1 MCRELYHWGS
11 DCVQLL
17 GCWLYRVIVCSAGQ
31 TVRRVLVDN
40 EFKQAGAKIIH
51 AEEESMLKQWE
62 NMHRPPGP
70 DHVIPPSGPGQAGI
84 LAPTHREV
92 DRRCSVIST
101 NQTKSTSIFPLL
113 TTKKGDMR
121 RPSDIWQ
128 GGA

>member
-1 MCRELYHWGS
+1 MV
-11 DCVQLL
+11 DKQLK
-17 GCWLYRVIVCSAGQ
+17 Q
-31 TVRRVLVDN
+31 T
-40 EFKQAGAKIIH
+40 GAKIIF

-101 NQTKSTSIFPLL
+101 NQTKPISIFPLL

-128 GGA
+128 GGHSVKG

>member
-1 MCRELYHWGS
+1 MC
-11 DCVQLL
+11 
-17 GCWLYRVIVCSAGQ
+17 A
-31 TVRRVLVDN
+31 VLVLPRTVSRVMVD
-40 EFKQAGAKIIH
+40 KQLKQTGAKIIF

-101 NQTKSTSIFPLL
+101 NQTKPISIFPLH
-113 TTKKGDMR
+113 TRQGDMR

-128 GGA
+128 GGEIGLA

>member
-1 MCRELYHWGS
+1 MV
-11 DCVQLL
+11 DKQLK
-17 GCWLYRVIVCSAGQ
+17 Q
-31 TVRRVLVDN
+31 T
-40 EFKQAGAKIIH
+40 GAKIIF

-101 NQTKSTSIFPLL
+101 SQTKPITIFPLH
-113 TTKKGDMR
+113 TRQGDMR

-128 GGA
+128 GGKQNQSSNRISLSIIVQCPKLEPQD